1 MRKRGA
7 MAIQIQVTAE
17 YEGARLDAF
26 VSAASDPP
34 LSRNAVQLLCEQG
47 LVLCNGTVA
56 GKSLKVKVGDRVEY
70 SEPEPVKLDAF
81 PENIAINIVYED
93 EHLLVVDKPQ
103 GMVVHPAAGNLSGT
117 LVNAVLYH
125 CEGRLS
131 SINGIIRP
139 GIVHRIDKDTS
150 GLLVIAK
157 DNATHEGLSAQFAEH
172 SIDRF
177 YFAVVHGRIKEE
189 QGRIEKPIGRHP
201 IDRKKMC
208 VTEKNSRNATTN
220 YEVLERFSQFSLV
233 RCKLETGRTH
243 QIRVHMASIGHPV
256 AGDSV
261 YGPAKRV
268 PLPGQCLHAAVL
280 GFIHPI
286 SRAHLMF
293 ESPLPQYFKDF
304 LEKLRRSTN

>member
-1 MRKRGA
+1 
-7 MAIQIQVTAE
+7 MAIQIQVTTE
-17 YEGARLDAF
+17 YAGMRLDALI
-26 VSAASDPP
+26 SAVSDPP
-34 LSRNAVQLLCEQG
+34 MSRNAVQLLCEQR
-47 LVLCNGTVA
+47 LVLCNGAVA
-56 GKSLKVKVGDRVEY
+56 GKSLKVKAGDIVEF

-81 PENIAINIVYED
+81 PENIPINIVYED
-93 EHLLVVDKPQ
+93 DHLLVIDKPQ

-125 CEGRLS
+125 CAGRLS
-131 SINGIIRP
+131 SINGVIRP

-177 YFAVVHGRIKEE
+177 YFAVVHGRVKEE

-201 IDRKKMC
+201 VDRKKMC
-208 VTEKNSRNATTN
+208 IIEKNSRYAATN
-220 YEVLERFSQFSLV
+220 YEVVERFAQFTLL
-233 RCKLETGRTH
+233 RCQLETGRTH
-243 QIRVHMASIGHPV
+243 QIRVHMAAIGHPV
-256 AGDSV
+256 AGDAV
-261 YGPAKRV
+261 YGPVKRV

-286 SRAHLMF
+286 TGEHLIF
-293 ESPLPQYFKDF
+293 ESPLPQYFSDF
-304 LEKLRRSTN
+304 IDKLRRSTN

>member
-1 MRKRGA
+1 
-7 MAIQIQVTAE
+7 MAIQIQVTADHA
-17 YEGARLDAF
+17 GVRLDAF
-26 VSAASDPP
+26 ISAVSDPP

-47 LVLCNGTVA
+47 LVLCNGTA
-56 GKSLKVKVGDRVEY
+56 ANKSLKVKPGDIVEY
-70 SEPEPVKLDAF
+70 SEPKPVKLDAF
-81 PENIAINIVYED
+81 PENIPINITYED
-93 EHLLVVDKPQ
+93 AHLLVVDKPQ

-125 CEGRLS
+125 CAGRLS
-131 SINGIIRP
+131 SINGVIRP

-157 DNATHEGLSAQFAEH
+157 DNATHEGLSTQFAEH
-172 SIDRF
+172 SIDRV
-177 YFAVVHGRIKEE
+177 YLAVVHGRLKEE

-201 IDRKKMC
+201 VDRKKMC
-208 VTEKNSRNATTN
+208 VTEKNSRYAATN
-220 YEVLERFSQFSLV
+220 YEVLERFAQFTLV
-233 RCKLETGRTH
+233 RCRLETGRTH
-243 QIRVHMASIGHPV
+243 QIRVHMASVGHPV

-286 SRAHLMF
+286 TGAHLVF
-293 ESPLPQYFKDF
+293 ESPLPQYFSEF
-304 LEKLRRSTN
+304 LEKLRRSTS